1 MDGPGAP
8 NERARWRG
16 ARALTL
22 CALSLLVVAAGPA
35 CSDEDAAAGGTEPT
49 LQAPDAADGA
59 SEDTAPPED
68 TGDEADAPPAED
80 TGPPEDASA
89 DDTGGADAG
98 GEDVAPEEPEITRF
112 IVMGDTGEGNPAQLR
127 VAQGAQARCDR
138 AGGCDG
144 FLMLGDNIYDTGPE
158 SATDPQFDS
167 KVDEPYRD
175 LKMGPPP
182 AAGQPDN
189 RQRLP
194 IYASLG
200 NHDLGG
206 AGLNRDLIQH
216 YLDYAQQHDWFYFP
230 SAWWEKKVGN
240 VHLMALETNSL
251 AYLGTKYDEQGRMVE
266 DVLSQTDARWTIVFG
281 HHPYRSDGQHGNAGS
296 YEGIPGDLTYLG
308 GEFRKWVDEFVC
320 NRADFYLSGHD
331 HNRQWFNSVPDIP
344 TWPVWESDTRPCN
357 SWFAV
362 SGAGAK
368 LRDMKDRDNDLAF
381 GEPTLG
387 FLFMEFHEDKVV
399 AEYCDADGNTE
410 WTRTLTG
417 H

>member
-1 MDGPGAP
+1 MIGSNGST
-8 NERARWRG
+8 RWR
-16 ARALTL
+16 RAL
-22 CALSLLVVAAGPA
+22 CALLVMGLA
-35 CSDEDAAAGGTEPT
+35 AAAGCSEDETATGGTADAT
-49 LQAPDAADGA
+49 LEAPDADDTPPQDTAAPEDTSGEEDTGEA
-59 SEDTAPPED
+59 PDTGEQDTAPDVEED
-68 TGDEADAPPAED
+68 TSPP
-80 TGPPEDASA
+80 PPQ
-89 DDTGGADAG
+89 
-98 GEDVAPEEPEITRF
+98 VTRF
-112 IVMGDTGEGNPAQLR
+112 IVMGDTGEGNPEQLR

-158 SATDPQFDS
+158 SATDPQFTT
-167 KVDEPYRD
+167 KVDEPYRG
-175 LKMGPPP
+175 LKLGPPP
-182 AAGQPDN
+182 ADGEPDN
-189 RQRLP
+189 RERMP
-194 IYASLG
+194 IYVSLG

-216 YLDYAQQHDWFYFP
+216 YIDYAAQNDWFYFP

-251 AYLGTKYDEQGRMVE
+251 AYLGTKYDDHGQMVE
-266 DVLSQTDARWTIVFG
+266 GVLSSTDARWTIAFG

-296 YEGIPGDLTYLG
+296 YEGIPGDLTING
-308 GEFRKWVDEFVC
+308 GEFRKWIDEFVC
-320 NRADFYLSGHD
+320 NRVDFYLSGHD

-344 TWPVWESDTRPCN
+344 TWPFWEDDTRPCN

-368 LRDMKDRDNDLAF
+368 LRGMKDRDNDLAF
-381 GEPTLG
+381 GEATLG
-387 FLFMEFHEDKVV
+387 FLFMEFHENKVV